1 MTANVT
7 DWFFLRKGFDSFGLE
22 PDRHSHL
29 LIGQRDR
36 EHRDWLLRGLQEAQL
51 VGEGFKAV
59 TYGDYGRG
67 KTHQCRNLIYEI
79 EHRDLDILPLYV
91 KCFEFRSKEEFGT
104 LFRTMVER
112 LRSDELQQVTTE
124 YYNLSKQGDAS
135 PMLEVVESEDIEQGF
150 QALTSPNEEIVR
162 LAMKW
167 LGGMKLNKTDRTQL
181 GSALPDQL
189 TVSRDFAAVAK
200 GLSEIYRRVRGKQLA
215 FLLDEVERFSQITH
229 DDTYWSWVA
238 SLRSLTELADLSL
251 IFFVGAKTRDEIP
264 NMLLW
269 DEVST
274 RIGMNNFKDLHNPG
288 REELR
293 DWIHE
298 LFQTLVRK
306 GEVPKA
312 LREPLGEAA
321 KDTEVPE
328 ELQELTEG
336 DADRLAAFPFTPETL
351 ELFVEHCMAEALAN
365 KPREVL
371 KQIQRS
377 AARALTEGERVI
389 DDDILTSVKG
399 DGF

>member
-1 MTANVT
+1 MSSSVK
-7 DWFFLRKGFDSFGLE
+7 DWFFLRPGFESFGLE
-22 PDRHSHL
+22 PDRDSNL
-29 LIGQRDR
+29 LIGERDR
-36 EHRDWLLRGLQEAQL
+36 EHRDWLLRGLEEAQL

-79 EHRDLDILPLYV
+79 EHQKLAILPLYV
-91 KCFEFRSKEEFGT
+91 KCFEFKSKEQFGT
-104 LFRTMVER
+104 LFRNMVER
-112 LRSDELQQVTTE
+112 IHSDDLKQTTTD
-124 YYNLSKQGDAS
+124 YYHMVERGQAEPILDI
-135 PMLEVVESEDIEQGF
+135 VESEDIEQGF
-150 QALTSPNEEIVR
+150 RALASPNDEIVR

-167 LGGMKLNKTDRTQL
+167 LGGMKLAKNDRNQI
-181 GSALPDQL
+181 GSALPEQL

-200 GLSEIYRRVRGKQLA
+200 GLCEIYRQVKGKQLA
-215 FLLDEVERFSQITH
+215 FLLDEVERFGQITH

-238 SLRSLTELADLSL
+238 SLRALTELADLSL

-274 RIGMNNFKDLHNPG
+274 RIGTNNFKDLHNPG

-293 DWIHE
+293 EWIHE

-306 GEVPKA
+306 GPVPAA
-312 LREPLGEAA
+312 LQEPMGAA
-321 KDTEVPE
+321 AADTSVPQ
-328 ELQELTEG
+328 ELQDLTGG
-336 DADRLAAFPFTPETL
+336 DADRLKAYPFTPSAL
-351 ELFVEHCMAEALAN
+351 DLFVEQCMAEALAN

-389 DDDILTSVKG
+389 DEDTLMSVKG